1 MLYTDGVT
9 ETMNTE
15 NQEFGRK
22 RLEALIRQ
30 VERLPV
36 KEVIQKIRLSLE
48 EFSEGKPLA
57 DDTTIVVNRIA

>member
-9 ETMNTE
+9 EAMNTE
-15 NQEFGRK
+15 NQQFGRE
-22 RLEALIRQ
+22 RLETLIRQ

-36 KEVIQKIRLSLE
+36 KEVIQKVRLSLE

-57 DDTTIVVNRIA
+57 DDTTIMVSRIA